1 MPVNNLLAMDDKNAN
16 ILLVDDEEANVKLL
30 ARILQSAGYQN
41 IVFTQDSRQT
51 LPLLQEH
58 HSDLLLLDLNMPYM
72 DGYEVMDQI
81 KTQLNPDDQPPILV
95 LTAQSMQDSR
105 QRALDNGARDYV
117 TKPFDIQELLSRVR
131 NLLEVHCAQ
140 KFMRNQNHLLEE
152 MVEARTRDLQAAHQK
167 LHESRLQ
174 VVRRLGRAAEYRDNE
189 TGLHIIRMSK
199 IAALLGQ
206 AAGMSEIEAN
216 LLLNASPMHDIGK
229 IGIPDQILLK
239 PGKLDPEEWAIMQT
253 HAQIGANILAED
265 DSELLCM
272 AREIALT
279 HHEKWDGSGYPNG
292 LVGETIPLVGR
303 VTALADVFD
312 ALTSERPYK
321 KAWSTED
328 AVALI
333 TSESG
338 KHFDPVLVTHFL
350 KLLPKINDIRIQY
363 AEPAA
368 QIKKISGSRNI
379 S

>member
-1 MPVNNLLAMDDKNAN
+1 MNGTVLVNNALALDSKNAN
-16 ILLVDDEEANVKLL
+16 ILLVDDEEANIKLL
-30 ARILQSAGYQN
+30 ERTLHSAGYQN
-41 IVFTQDSRQT
+41 IISTQDSRQA
-51 LPLLQEH
+51 LPLLRTH
-58 HSDLLLLDLNMPYM
+58 NCDLLLLDLNMPHL
-72 DGYEVMDQI
+72 DGYGVMEQI
-81 KTQLNPDDQPPILV
+81 KAQFSLEEYPAILV

-117 TKPFDIQELLSRVR
+117 TKPFNIQELLSRVR

-140 KFMRNQNHLLEE
+140 KFIRNQNYLLEE
-152 MVEARTRDLQAAHQK
+152 MVEARTRDLQTAHQK
-167 LHESRLQ
+167 LRESRLQ

-199 IAALLGQ
+199 IATLLGQ
-206 AAGMSEIEAN
+206 SAGMNETEAH

-229 IGIPDQILLK
+229 IGIPDHILLK
-239 PGKLDPEEWAIMQT
+239 PGKLDPEEWEIMKT

-292 LVGETIPLVGR
+292 LQGDDIPLVGR

-312 ALTSERPYK
+312 ALTSQRPYK
-321 KAWSTED
+321 KAWSNED

-333 TSESG
+333 MSESG
-338 KHFDPVLVTHFL
+338 KHFDPMLITHFH
-350 KLLPKINDIRIQY
+350 KLLPEIFQIRDQY
-363 AEPAA
+363 AEPEVS
-368 QIKKISGSRNI
+368 QIG
-379 S
+379 